1 MKKIR
6 LILSA
11 VLMMTAFGFIAC
23 SHSASGSNGSGNTIG
38 NGSGSNTSNTSNV
51 TDGIRLQN
59 GATKQVGDIIL
70 NDGTVLRD
78 TTSVSDTD
86 KAKAI
91 AVIYKVDGP
100 KAYGVGFVHNKNGIK
115 WCRESANGYNTNF
128 TDLQCEISGTG
139 GNLSFTGDTDGSD
152 NFTKM
157 AQALG
162 TNNDTG
168 TAGNYPAF
176 EFAKNYKNQ
185 ANSHVIGTAYEN
197 DWYLPTIAELYDIWK
212 VKDTIDAKS
221 SLCGGSQFGDDW
233 YWSSSQQDNVDFC
246 AYLLVFG
253 DEYDGYYYAYDKD
266 CYRYYVC
273 CIRVFE

>member
-23 SHSASGSNGSGNTIG
+23 SHSASGSNGSG
-38 NGSGSNTSNTSNV
+38 GSNNTGTGNNS
-51 TDGIRLQN
+51 
-59 GATKQVGDIIL
+59 KYQVGDIVL
-70 NDGTVLRD
+70 NDGTYLRNV
-78 TTSVSDTD
+78 TSVSDAD

-91 AVIYKVDGP
+91 TVIYKVDGA
-100 KAYGVGFVHNKNGIK
+100 KAYGIGLIHDRKNGLI
-115 WCRESANGYNTNF
+115 WCLDTANGHRTIF
-128 TDLQCEISGTG
+128 TDLQCTVSGDA

-176 EFAKNYKNQ
+176 EFAKNYAGQ
-185 ANSHVIGTAYEN
+185 TGSHVSGTSYAN
-197 DWYLPTIAELYDIWK
+197 GWYLPTISELYDIWK
-212 VKDTIDAKS
+212 VKNTVDVKS
-221 SLCGGSQFGDDW
+221 NLCGGSQFGSGWCW
-233 YWSSSQQDNVDFC
+233 YWSSSQNDSFGNN
-246 AYLLVFG
+246 AYRLSFDRG
-253 DEYDGYYYAYDKD
+253 SWANNTKYGF
-266 CYRYYVC
+266 RSYVC
-273 CIRVFE
+273 CIRAFN

>member
-23 SHSASGSNGSGNTIG
+23 SHSASGSNVSGNTIG
-38 NGSGSNTSNTSNV
+38 NDTGSNTSNV

-59 GATKQVGDIIL
+59 GASKQVGDIIL

-91 AVIYKVDGP
+91 AVIYKVTDS
-100 KAYGVGFVHNKNGIK
+100 KAYGVGLVHNKNGLK
-115 WCRESANGYNTNF
+115 WCLESANGHRTIF
-128 TDLQCEISGTG
+128 TDLQCTVSGDA
-139 GNLSFTGDTDGSD
+139 GNYSFTGDIDGSD
-152 NFTKM
+152 NFTKI
-157 AQALG
+157 AQTLG
-162 TNNDTG
+162 ANDDTEIE
-168 TAGNYPAF
+168 GNYPAF
-176 EFAKNYKNQ
+176 EFAKNYKSQ
-185 ANSHVIGTAYEN
+185 TNSHVNGTTYESG
-197 DWYLPTIAELYDIWK
+197 WYLPTLAELYDIWK

-221 SLCGGSQFGDDW
+221 SLCGGSQFGNYGI
-233 YWSSSQQDNVDFC
+233 YWSSSQDDEVDFC
-246 AYLLVFG
+246 AYLLFF
-253 DEYDGYYYAYDKD
+253 DYEYDGNYYDNNKHA
-266 CYRYYVC
+266 CEHVC